1 MHELS
6 IAQSI
11 LDICDS
17 NIPDKSVKVKEIEL
31 EIGQLSGVVIE
42 ALETAMSQMIKNTI
56 YQNAEIKINLKEA
69 LGKCISCG
77 HEFKPEDYYSEC
89 PKCGNYG
96 IELLKGDEMRVK
108 SIELM

>member
-11 LDICDS
+11 LEICDA
-17 NIPDKSVKVKEIEL
+17 NIPDKSLKVKEIEL

-42 ALETAMSQMIKNTI
+42 ALETAMSQIIKNTI
-56 YQNAEIKINLKEA
+56 YRDADIKINLIDTI
-69 LGKCISCG
+69 GKCISCG
-77 HEFKPEDYYSEC
+77 NEFKPEDYYSEC
-89 PKCGNYG
+89 PECGNYG
-96 IELLKGDEMRVK
+96 IELIKGDEMRVK